1 MARFENLT
9 GKRFGR
15 LTVLC
20 RNGTL
25 QNGSATWDCL
35 CDCGKH
41 KTATSAHLKGHFIQS
56 CGCLKVEVS
65 TRAGK
70 ASATHHG
77 RSRLDPKQCRLYSV
91 WRNMKYRCYNKRA
104 KPYPAYG
111 GRGITVCD
119 SWKNSFQE
127 FKNWA
132 LQNGYDYNAPYG
144 KLTIDRIDV
153 NKGYSPENCRWVDMK
168 VQAHNRRSG
177 RASDGRY
184 TAAARKRGDA
194 T

>member
-56 CGCLKVEVS
+56 CGCL
-65 TRAGK
+65 
-70 ASATHHG
+70 
-77 RSRLDPKQCRLYSV
+77 
-91 WRNMKYRCYNKRA
+91 
-104 KPYPAYG
+104 
-111 GRGITVCD
+111 
-119 SWKNSFQE
+119 
-127 FKNWA
+127 
-132 LQNGYDYNAPYG
+132 
-144 KLTIDRIDV
+144 IDRIDV

-177 RASDGRY
+177 RANDGRY

>member
-1 MARFENLT
+1 
-9 GKRFGR
+9 
-15 LTVLC
+15 
-20 RNGTL
+20 
-25 QNGSATWDCL
+25 
-35 CDCGKH
+35 
-41 KTATSAHLKGHFIQS
+41 
-56 CGCLKVEVS
+56 
-65 TRAGK
+65 
-70 ASATHHG
+70 
-77 RSRLDPKQCRLYSV
+77 
-91 WRNMKYRCYNKRA
+91 MKYRCYNKKA

-177 RASDGRY
+177 RANDGRY